1 MKLRI
6 LNETGHTELEVTSA
20 EMIEQ
25 IADHP
30 THWVYVDGDMVQTGG
45 TTLQSSKINTSG
57 TYELT
62 LIVLD
67 DDGATSTIA
76 FTIEVPQDV
85 VSGSEGM
92 LGGNLFTIAL
102 VTIIV
107 LAGFLM
113 ARMGATEQET
123 SLPKWQRKKD

>member
-1 MKLRI
+1 MLK
-6 LNETGHTELEVTSA
+6 NF
-20 EMIEQ
+20 
-25 IADHP
+25 
-30 THWVYVDGDMVQTGG
+30 
-45 TTLQSSKINTSG
+45 QSSKINTSG

-67 DDGATSTIA
+67 DDGANSTIA
-76 FTIEVPQDV
+76 FTIEVPQDI

-102 VTIIV
+102 VSIIA

>member
-1 MKLRI
+1 
-6 LNETGHTELEVTSA
+6 
-20 EMIEQ
+20 
-25 IADHP
+25 
-30 THWVYVDGDMVQTGG
+30 
-45 TTLQSSKINTSG
+45 
-57 TYELT
+57 
-62 LIVLD
+62 
-67 DDGATSTIA
+67 
-76 FTIEVPQDV
+76 

-102 VTIIV
+102 VSIIA